1 MICYS
6 LGRMKG
12 SVVVTGTIINVITVL
27 IGGTLGTFLG
37 AALPPRFQEI
47 VMQALGLATLLI
59 GMQMALKTGNPLF
72 PLLGILF
79 GALIGELIGIENALN
94 RLGDYFQRRFS
105 SGGGTFSQ
113 GFVTASLVFCVGPI
127 TILGSLQNGLNPND
141 IRLLSVKSVLDGF
154 AAFGFAAAFGPGVLL
169 AALIVLVYQGGL
181 SLSAGLVKALIFS
194 HLSTAQFNAVIG
206 EMTAVGGLMVLA
218 VGLRLLKIAELRVG
232 NFLPALITAPAFALL
247 AAPLAALLRAVGHG
261 LGVR

>member
-1 MICYS
+1 V
-6 LGRMKG
+6 L
-12 SVVVTGTIINVITVL
+12 TGTIINIIAVL

-79 GALIGELIGIENALN
+79 GALAGELIGIENGLN
-94 RLGDYFQRRFS
+94 KLGDYFQRRFS
-105 SGGGTFSQ
+105 STSGTFAQ
-113 GFVTASLVFCVGPI
+113 GFVTASLIFCVGPI

-141 IRLLSVKSVLDGF
+141 IRLLGVKSVLDGF

-169 AALIVLVYQGGL
+169 STLIILVYQGGL
-181 SLSAGLVKALIFS
+181 SLGAGIVKTLIFS
-194 HLSTAQFNAVIG
+194 HLSTAQFNSVIG

-218 VGLRLLKIAELRVG
+218 VGLRLLKIVELRIG
-232 NFLPALITAPAFALL
+232 NFLPGLIAAPAFALL
-247 AAPLAALLRAVGHG
+247 AAPLTSLLHAVGLG